1 MKLLFP
7 NLVFAGSSALKRAC
21 SGERSIAMSYR
32 YANLPI
38 EQIRP
43 NAKNTRTHSK
53 KQIRQ
58 IANSIHKL
66 GFGSP
71 VLVDE
76 YHVLIAGHGPLGSRP
91 IARNDIDSRHHFGG
105 PQ

>member
-1 MKLLFP
+1 
-7 NLVFAGSSALKRAC
+7 
-21 SGERSIAMSYR
+21 MSYR

-76 YHVLIAGHGPLGSRP
+76 YYVLIAGTVDWKPPDRS
-91 IARNDIDSRHHFGG
+91 
-105 PQ
+105 Q